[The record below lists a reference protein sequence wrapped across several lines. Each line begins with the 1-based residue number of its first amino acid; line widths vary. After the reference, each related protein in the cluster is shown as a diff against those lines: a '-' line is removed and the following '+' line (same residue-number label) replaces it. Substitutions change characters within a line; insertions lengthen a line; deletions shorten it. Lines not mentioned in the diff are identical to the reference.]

1 MKRRD
6 FITKSVSAGVLAG
19 VGLPLLAQQGNSKL
33 SKRANIVNNELDM
46 REKIIYD
53 TDIGSDIDDSLCL
66 AYLLNQKQCDLLGIT
81 TVTGEPVVRA
91 MLTSALLKVAGRD
104 DIPIYPGVAAPL
116 LTPQMQPEAHQ
127 SKYLSKY
134 PHETKFPEGEAIE
147 FMRQTIRSH
156 PNKITLLATG
166 PFTNVA
172 LLFAV
177 DPEIPSLL
185 KRLVVMGGTFTYRYK
200 DEPCLSEWNARCDPY
215 ATSMMYSAPVKNIIS
230 VGLDVTSKV
239 VMKKDEIIERFN
251 TGILKTVLDFSGILD
266 NTRQEIVFH
275 DPLAAAVIFDKEICR
290 FEKGIVEVE
299 TESKRLEGLTYWKA
313 DENGNNEVA
322 FEVDKERFFKHYFS
336 VFNT

>member
-1 MKRRD
+1 MKRRA
-6 FITKSVSAGVLAG
+6 FIAKTISAGVIAG
-19 VGLPLLAQQGNSKL
+19 VGFPLLAQQRNAKL
-33 SKRANIVNNELDM
+33 SKLTNIGNNELDM
-46 REKIIYD
+46 KEKILYD

-81 TVTGEPVVRA
+81 TVSGEPVIRA
-91 MLTSALLKVAGRD
+91 MLASALLKVASRD
-104 DIPIYPGVAAPL
+104 DIPIYPGVEQPL
-116 LTPQMQPEAHQ
+116 LTPQKQATAHQ
-127 SKYLSKY
+127 SKYLPKY

-147 FMRQTIRSH
+147 FLRRTIRAH
-156 PNKITLLATG
+156 PNEITLLATG
-166 PFTNVA
+166 PFTNIA

-185 KRLVVMGGTFTYRYK
+185 KRLVLMGGTFTYRYK
-200 DEPCLSEWNARCDPY
+200 GEPCLSEWNARCDPY
-215 ATSMMYSAPVKNIIS
+215 ATAIMYRAPVKEIVS

-239 VMKKDEIIERFN
+239 VLEKDEIIKRFN

-275 DPLAAAVIFDKEICR
+275 DPLAATVIFDKNICR

-322 FEVDKERFFKHYFS
+322 FEVDKERFFNHYFS
-336 VFNT
+336 VF

>member
-6 FITKSVSAGVLAG
+6 FITKSISAGVLAG
-19 VGLPLLAQQGNSKL
+19 AGFPVLAQQSERSQS
-33 SKRANIVNNELDM
+33 SKRTNIVNNESGM
-46 REKIIYD
+46 KEKILYD

-66 AYLLNQKQCDLLGIT
+66 SYLLNQKQCDLLGIT
-81 TVTGEPVVRA
+81 TVTGEPVTRA
-91 MLTSALLKVAGRD
+91 MLASALLKAAGRD
-104 DIPIYPGVAAPL
+104 DIPIYPGVAMPL
-116 LTPQMQPEAHQ
+116 LTPQKQPTANQ

-147 FMRQTIRSH
+147 FLRRTIRAH
-156 PNKITLLATG
+156 PNEITLLATG
-166 PFTNVA
+166 PFTNIA

-200 DEPCLSEWNARCDPY
+200 DDPCLSEWNARCDPY
-215 ATSMMYSAPVKNIIS
+215 ATAMVYRAPVKNRVS

-239 VMKKDEIIERFN
+239 VMEKDEIIKRFN
-251 TGILKTVLDFSGILD
+251 AGILKTVLDFSGILD

-275 DPLAAAVIFDKEICR
+275 DPLAATVIFDKEICR

-313 DENGNNEVA
+313 DENGHDEVA
-322 FEVDKERFFKHYFS
+322 FEVDKENFFKHYFG
-336 VFNT
+336 VF